1 MSGTAGRS
9 GGRNKNTLIPQ
20 GDGVPTSPRALSPR
34 ATALFA
40 WLVDKLKAD
49 DPTSTWSRVDGVLI
63 ASLSELMETQE
74 RVASQLADSPDDLGL
89 MRVRVQV
96 AAQIARMSATI
107 GLTPID
113 RARLPQAIPADDK
126 TDAFESIMH
135 RMAQG

>member
-1 MSGTAGRS
+1 MAGTAGRS
-9 GGRNKNTLIPQ
+9 GGRNKNTLIPA
-20 GDGVPTSPRALSPR
+20 GDGSPLSPRALSPR
-34 ATALFA
+34 AAALFS

-49 DPTSTWSRVDGVLI
+49 DPDSTWSRVDGVLI

-74 RVASQLADSPDDLGL
+74 RVASQLADSPGDLGL

-113 RARLPQAIPADDK
+113 RARLPQAIPASK
-126 TDAFESIMH
+126 ETNAFDAIME
-135 RMAQG
+135 RMSKG